1 MGKAEIR
8 QQLYVFLEKGTE
20 YAFKEVKPLSVVG
33 LGFLPGNRVTKMV
46 LRPVILGNMNEIEM
60 SVKNALT
67 LAMDYSEELA
77 RGEKGNADKYR
88 RKFLE
93 SDIFYTNYEGDR
105 KGELREML
113 IRHFDEMAH
122 DMAPLVETDADGF
135 WDAVVE
141 MYGKYET
148 EELLRHHF
156 SFIGKV
162 VEEFGD
168 EIEMTFSV
176 SIFSFDYTDE
186 ALRILPKV
194 ETRIRRELVDK
205 TDEIYGSRYG
215 EASSSA
221 GERVEMRD
229 GSQRREAGTRAS
241 AEEFRKKTANQETA
255 SEERKEL
262 EKKVETLGER
272 VRELEDEKEE
282 LRRSLKE
289 ARETNEELREKLEKK
304 EEEAESES
312 DSYNAED
319 WLG

>member
-1 MGKAEIR
+1 MGKEEIR
-8 QQLYVFLEKGTE
+8 QQLYVFLEKGTG
-20 YAFKEVKPLSVVG
+20 YAFEEVKPLSVVG
-33 LGFLPGNRVTKMV
+33 LGILPGNRVTKVV
-46 LRPVILGNMNEIEM
+46 LRPLILGNMNEIEM

-67 LAMDYSEELA
+67 LAMDYSEEVA
-77 RGEKGNADKYR
+77 RGKKGNADKYR

-105 KGELREML
+105 KDELREML

-141 MYGKYET
+141 TYGKYET

-168 EIEMTFSV
+168 EIKMTFSV

-205 TDEIYGSRYG
+205 TDEVYGSRYR
-215 EASSSA
+215 EASSDA
-221 GERVEMRD
+221 DERMEMRD
-229 GSQRREAGTRAS
+229 GSRKRKGEERAS
-241 AEEFRKKTANQETA
+241 AEEFGKETANREAA

-262 EKKVETLGER
+262 ERKVETLSER

-282 LRRSLKE
+282 LRRRLKE
-289 ARETNEELREKLEKK
+289 AREKNEELREELEKK
-304 EEEAESES
+304 ESES

>member
-20 YAFKEVKPLSVVG
+20 HAFEEVKPLSVVG
-33 LGFLPGNRVTKMV
+33 LGFLPGNRVTKVV
-46 LRPVILGNMNEIEM
+46 LRPLILGNMNEIEM

-105 KGELREML
+105 EDELREML

-135 WDAVVE
+135 WDAVIE
-141 MYGKYET
+141 TYGKYET

-162 VEEFGD
+162 VEEFGG
-168 EIEMTFSV
+168 EIKMTFSV

-194 ETRIRRELVDK
+194 ETRIRHELVDK
-205 TDEIYGSRYG
+205 TDEVYGSRYG
-215 EASSSA
+215 EASSGA

-229 GSQRREAGTRAS
+229 GSQKREGGTRAS
-241 AEEFRKKTANQETA
+241 AEKFRKETANREA
-255 SEERKEL
+255 SSEERKEL
-262 EKKVETLGER
+262 ERKVETIGER
-272 VRELEDEKEE
+272 MRELKDEKEE
-282 LRRSLKE
+282 LRRRLKE
-289 ARETNEELREKLEKK
+289 AREANEELREELERKDS
-304 EEEAESES
+304 ESDS

>member
-1 MGKAEIR
+1 
-8 QQLYVFLEKGTE
+8 
-20 YAFKEVKPLSVVG
+20 
-33 LGFLPGNRVTKMV
+33 
-46 LRPVILGNMNEIEM
+46 
-60 SVKNALT
+60 
-67 LAMDYSEELA
+67 
-77 RGEKGNADKYR
+77 
-88 RKFLE
+88 
-93 SDIFYTNYEGDR
+93 
-105 KGELREML
+105 
-113 IRHFDEMAH
+113 MAH

-141 MYGKYET
+141 NYGKYET

-162 VEEFGD
+162 VKEFGD

-205 TDEIYGSRYG
+205 IDEVYGRRYG
-215 EASSSA
+215 EASSDA

-229 GSQRREAGTRAS
+229 GSQKRKGEESAS
-241 AEEFRKKTANQETA
+241 AEKFRKETANQETA

-262 EKKVETLGER
+262 EKKVETLSER
-272 VRELEDEKEE
+272 VRELEDEKEK
-282 LRRSLKE
+282 LRRRLKE
-289 ARETNEELREKLEKK
+289 ARETNEELREELERKDS
-304 EEEAESES
+304 ESDS